1 ILVHNMDMPSGL
13 RSLTQRILSV
23 FSDPFE
29 VEGVELTI
37 TTSIGVASFSS
48 SSDTPSQLLKHADI
62 AMYRSKEMGKN
73 QIHFYSKSIH
83 ETVHR
88 KMELERDLRGA
99 LERDEFILHYQ
110 PQMDCADNKIIGVE
124 ALIRWQHPTK
134 GLIGPI
140 EFIPLTEETGLIN
153 DIGIWVLETVCSH
166 LNTWNKQGTATKG
179 MLTVA
184 INLSAVQLG
193 SYDFVYR
200 VKELLKE
207 YDIEAEQLEF
217 EITESVI
224 IKSTDLNRQ
233 ILTDLSDLGIKLAL
247 DDFGTGYS
255 SLSQLHQYP
264 FKILKIDKS
273 FLKSIS
279 ENDNDTTFLKAI
291 NALAKT
297 LNILTVVEGVETSIQ
312 KGWCQELEFDRMQGY
327 FFAKPMPAE
336 EFQALLVS

>member
-1 ILVHNMDMPSGL
+1 
-13 RSLTQRILSV
+13 
-23 FSDPFE
+23 
-29 VEGVELTI
+29 
-37 TTSIGVASFSS
+37 
-48 SSDTPSQLLKHADI
+48 
-62 AMYRSKEMGKN
+62 
-73 QIHFYSKSIH
+73 
-83 ETVHR
+83 
-88 KMELERDLRGA
+88 
-99 LERDEFILHYQ
+99 
-110 PQMDCADNKIIGVE
+110 
-124 ALIRWQHPTK
+124 
-134 GLIGPI
+134 
-140 EFIPLTEETGLIN
+140 
-153 DIGIWVLETVCSH
+153 
-166 LNTWNKQGTATKG
+166 

-184 INLSAVQLG
+184 VNLSAVQLG

-297 LNILTVVEGVETSIQ
+297 LNILTVVEGVETTVQ
-312 KGWCQELEFDRMQGY
+312 KGWCEELKFDRMQGY